1 MLNPFWVL
9 PLRKTLRKWSKDC
22 LTNFILL
29 ICSFES
35 WVQWTLAGISTGIW
49 CHCVSGRGIQTSI
62 WSNLDKEINWMLSKL
77 DPVEIKMKTNK
88 KYVANQ
94 LLSLSYCCVTNP
106 SWARASLSINIM
118 YILVALLIVLT
129 VPIWS
134 PGTSQVH
141 LPSPLLI
148 FKHSLT

>member
-1 MLNPFWVL
+1 ML
-9 PLRKTLRKWSKDC
+9 SHMEDG
-22 LTNFILL
+22 LL
-29 ICSFES
+29 IFALCQPL
-35 WVQWTLAGISTGIW
+35 WAGSAGFPFF
-49 CHCVSGRGIQTSI
+49 
-62 WSNLDKEINWMLSKL
+62 NWMLSKL
-77 DPVEIKMKTNK
+77 DPVEIKMKTND
-88 KYVANQ
+88 KYVAKQ

-141 LPSPLLI
+141 LPSPLFSFSIILL
-148 FKHSLT
+148 HSQTPQCPLSLVFTTLCEDYSIVDL